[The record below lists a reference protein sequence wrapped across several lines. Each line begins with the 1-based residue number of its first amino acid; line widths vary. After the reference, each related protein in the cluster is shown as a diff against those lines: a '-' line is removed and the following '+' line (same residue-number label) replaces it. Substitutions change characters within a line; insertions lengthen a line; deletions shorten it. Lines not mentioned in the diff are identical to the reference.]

1 MSLDVTIAGENTN
14 SYVTLAEASTYFAA
28 RLNSQVFTAAA
39 SALQETAAKQASR
52 TLDYWVDWM
61 GYRSTEEQRLR
72 FPRYDVVDPDGYV
85 FDSNIIPVW
94 LKDATSELMIYMMAE
109 DRTAEPDT
117 KGFKEL
123 AVGSLKLVIDKEDRD
138 SVTVLPDIV
147 MSIVEPYG
155 EIRSRGGS
163 PFAKLERT

>member
-1 MSLDVTIAGENTN
+1 MSLDTTITGVNAN

-28 RLNSQVFTAAA
+28 RLNSSVFTAAS
-39 SALQETAAKQASR
+39 SATQETAAKHATR
-52 TLDYWVDWM
+52 TLDYWVDWV
-61 GYRSTEEQRLR
+61 GYRATEEQALR
-72 FPRYDVVDPDGYV
+72 FPRYDVEDPDGYV
-85 FDSNIIPVW
+85 FDSDIIPDW
-94 LKDATSELMIYMMAE
+94 LKDATNELMIYMME
-109 DRTAEPDT
+109 SDRTAEPDT

-138 SVTVLPDIV
+138 SITVLPDTV
-147 MSIVEPYG
+147 LAIVEPYG